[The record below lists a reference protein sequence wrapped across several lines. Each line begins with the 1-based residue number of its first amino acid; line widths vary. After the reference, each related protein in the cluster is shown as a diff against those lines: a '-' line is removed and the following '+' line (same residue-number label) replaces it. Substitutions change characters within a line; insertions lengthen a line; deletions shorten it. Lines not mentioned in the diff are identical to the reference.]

1 MPHSAY
7 PEDVPL
13 LQLDTL
19 LSVCTAVTLPHAQS
33 YLLDLALGCSSLLWW
48 HGPGIMLRLRLR
60 PQAYMRRRL
69 PRYNALRVQK
79 SGLQHLTFAWP
90 CTPLRHCPRLPCTM
104 SHMAMRSQI
113 YSARSMACHAY
124 CITAHRERGM
134 LELLVRVRWDSTSNR
149 LCSSPDACAAYPA
162 TPAAARQHSQHGLRS
177 AAISYERA
185 LMQLLLGLSTPA
197 GWPAGMADHESAM
210 MQVQQYAL
218 PCLLHPCS
226 VPRPAA
232 GAADYCSACLRV
244 P

>member
-1 MPHSAY
+1 MHCSDTASRTIIPSRPCAWMQQSSLVAWAWHHAPPSPAATSIH
-7 PEDVPL
+7 EMKIAT
-13 LQLDTL
+13 LQ
-19 LSVCTAVTLPHAQS
+19 CTARAEVRPAAPHIC
-33 YLLDLALGCSSLLWW
+33 LALHSSASLPQAALHHEP
-48 HGPGIMLRLRLR
+48 HGDAKSNLQR
-60 PQAYMRRRL
+60 PQHGL
-69 PRYNALRVQK
+69 PCLLHN
-79 SGLQHLTFAWP
+79 
-90 CTPLRHCPRLPCTM
+90 CTPRARNAGAACT
-104 SHMAMRSQI
+104 
-113 YSARSMACHAY
+113 CK
-124 CITAHRERGM
+124 
-134 LELLVRVRWDSTSNR
+134 VDSTSNR